1 MGTDWR
7 KGGVIAGAGTV
18 LLGVLLGWAYYD
30 GGTRP
35 VTLQSAPALLP
46 PVGR

>member
-1 MGTDWR
+1 MRTDWR
-7 KGGVIAGAGTV
+7 KGGAIAGAGTV
-18 LLGVLLGWAYYD
+18 LLGALLGWAYYD

-35 VTLQSAPALLP
+35 ITPQWAPALLP